1 MVNKCLPLPP
11 TRCSPKL
18 HPRVRWTRS
27 VNASDYAEHLNVSQ
41 VFVVEETTAEKEV
54 QALGTALK
62 MAEEDGGR
70 DKDTVASFSLS
81 VEPSDLTQPAHYTDA
96 LLGTSNEPTISSTK
110 TPLSSPA
117 SGPLSELYFR
127 AKKYSESKRHFET
140 WAKFIQEEHDGVEVS
155 KILIRE
161 EEVGEGRR
169 EARRSTRI
177 SRSPK
182 RQNEDDEKRK
192 GKNKNKKRRKGKRG
206 NICCSRW
213 RQSLVTFAIL
223 Y

>member
-1 MVNKCLPLPP
+1 MNISK
-11 TRCSPKL
+11 
-18 HPRVRWTRS
+18 
-27 VNASDYAEHLNVSQ
+27 E
-41 VFVVEETTAEKEV
+41 FVAEETTAEKEV
-54 QALGTALK
+54 QPLGTALR

-70 DKDTVASFSLS
+70 GKDTVASFSLS
-81 VEPSDLTQPAHYTDA
+81 VEPSDFAQPAHYTDA
-96 LLGTSNEPTISSTK
+96 LLGTSNEPTTSSTK
-110 TPLSSPA
+110 TPLSSLA

-161 EEVGEGRR
+161 EEVGDGRR
-169 EARRSTRI
+169 DARRSSRI

-182 RQNEDDEKRK
+182 RQNDDDEKRK

-206 NICCSRW
+206 KICCSRW
-213 RQSLVTFAIL
+213 RQWLAIFVFL

>member
-1 MVNKCLPLPP
+1 M
-11 TRCSPKL
+11 
-18 HPRVRWTRS
+18 
-27 VNASDYAEHLNVSQ
+27 NVSREIES
-41 VFVVEETTAEKEV
+41 EEEVEKEV

-62 MAEEDGGR
+62 MAEEEGR
-70 DKDTVASFSLS
+70 RGKKDTVVSFSLS

-96 LLGTSNEPTISSTK
+96 LLRTSNEPTISSTK

-127 AKKYSESKRHFET
+127 VKKYSESKRHFET

-169 EARRSTRI
+169 EAHQSSRI

-182 RQNEDDEKRK
+182 RQNEGDEKRK
-192 GKNKNKKRRKGKRG
+192 SKNKNKNKKRRKGKRG
-206 NICCSRW
+206 EICFCCW
-213 RQSLVTFAIL
+213 RQWLVTFALL